1 LPPLKIGYLR
11 ADTMRVGQ
19 EDLVAELRRALLEIE
34 WASRRAPSTP
44 LLERICDL
52 ARSALVTSS
61 RERSADNVSELGRP
75 RLLVDAVAEAPWA
88 DARRN

>member
-19 EDLVAELRRALLEIE
+19 EELVAELRQALLEIE
-34 WASRRAPSTP
+34 WTSRRAQSTP

-61 RERSADNVSELGRP
+61 GERSGDNISELRRP
-75 RLLVDAVAEAPWA
+75 RPLVDAVAEVSSA
-88 DARRN
+88 DPRRA